1 MREEGEAVAVVEC
14 PYCAAPTRPGARF
27 CRRCGQSLQRP
38 SASFGDND
46 PFLEKAS
53 SLVHRQTSASPS
65 ERVRANWSD
74 IKTIIWFF
82 VLLLMSS
89 LVLGLAARSG
99 PTLALEVAITG
110 FDAMVIVLFVILRSE
125 DVTAYLRV
133 RVPSL
138 RRIAE
143 NIAAVVLF
151 FGVVEAYFAAMDKL
165 GVPSVRLT
173 DDYVA
178 AKWPIWAMFALVS
191 ASPGIFEELAF
202 RGVIQGVL
210 GRVLSVRRDAL
221 VVQAALFS
229 VLHLSPVIFP
239 SHFFMG
245 LVLGWMRD
253 RNRTLYPGMLLH
265 AAWNAYVVYGELA
278 VRCKGFSLF
287 HYCATMLS

>member
-14 PYCAAPTRPGARF
+14 PYCATPTRPGARF
-27 CRRCGQSLQRP
+27 CRRCGQSLQLP

-46 PFLEKAS
+46 AVVETAS
-53 SLVHRQTSASPS
+53 ALVHRQSSASPS

-74 IKTIIWFF
+74 VKTIIWFF

-99 PTLALEVAITG
+99 PTLALEVAITC
-110 FDAMVIVLFVILRSE
+110 FDAAVIILFVTLRGE
-125 DVTAYLRV
+125 DVMAYLRV
-133 RVPSL
+133 RLPAL

-143 NIAAVVLF
+143 NVAAVVLF
-151 FGVVEAYFAAMDKL
+151 FGVAEAYFGTMDKM

-173 DDYVA
+173 DEYIA
-178 AKWPIWAMFALVS
+178 AKWPVWAMFALISV
-191 ASPGIFEELAF
+191 SPGIFEELAF

-210 GRVLSVRRDAL
+210 GRVLAQRRDAL

-265 AAWNAYVVYGELA
+265 AAWNAYVVHGELA
-278 VRCKGFSLF
+278 VRCNGSLF
-287 HYCATMLS
+287 SYCATILS